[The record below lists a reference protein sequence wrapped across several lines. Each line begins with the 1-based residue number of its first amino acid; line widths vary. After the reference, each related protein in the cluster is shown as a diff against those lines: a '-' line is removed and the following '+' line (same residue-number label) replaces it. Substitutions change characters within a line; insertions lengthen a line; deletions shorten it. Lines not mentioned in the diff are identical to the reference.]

1 MSSCC
6 QATDCWKR
14 GQPNEWMYPTLI
26 LCAFGFFSVMR
37 PIDSFFL
44 AYLVGPD
51 KNITVH
57 QAMNEI
63 FPIWTY
69 SCLVLLIP
77 TFLLT
82 DYLRHK
88 PVIVLHGFALIIQCT
103 LLILSQGVLAMK
115 CLLFDYG
122 LVAATNVAYFSYIYS
137 AISSEHYQKVTGY
150 CRTVIL
156 VGHTLGSTVGQVLIS
171 VWNASYFCLNAIS
184 LASVSVAFLTALFLP
199 TSKRSKIFHRE
210 DVAEVNRVSPAI
222 EDGRQK
228 CGKTGPQ
235 DNPGDQTVDG
245 LAMTT
250 DRNNASNV
258 FLQLWS
264 DFKEC
269 YSSPQLLCWCLW
281 WALATAGFNQV
292 ASYIQMLWE
301 HIEPTGNVTVYNGG
315 AETISNLM
323 GATCAFAVGHT
334 KLDWAVWGE
343 LALGIFSVVNSGVS
357 YAMALTKNIWVCYV
371 CYSIF
376 KSCYML
382 LITITMQV

>member
-1 MSSCC
+1 
-6 QATDCWKR
+6 
-14 GQPNEWMYPTLI
+14 
-26 LCAFGFFSVMR
+26 
-37 PIDSFFL
+37 
-44 AYLVGPD
+44 
-51 KNITVH
+51 
-57 QAMNEI
+57 MNEI

-323 GATCAFAVGHT
+323 G
-334 KLDWAVWGE
+334 
-343 LALGIFSVVNSGVS
+343 
-357 YAMALTKNIWVCYV
+357 
-371 CYSIF
+371 
-376 KSCYML
+376 KSRSFHL
-382 LITITMQV
+382 

>member
-1 MSSCC
+1 MSPCC
-6 QATDCWKR
+6 QPPDCWKR
-14 GQPNEWMYPTLI
+14 GQPTEWMYPTLI

-63 FPIWTY
+63 LPIWTY

-88 PVIVLHGFALIIQCT
+88 PVIVLHGFALIILNT
-103 LLILSQGVLAMK
+103 ILILGRGVLVMK
-115 CLLFDYG
+115 CLLFDFG

-137 AISSEHYQKVTGY
+137 AISSEHYQKATGY

-156 VGHTLGSTVGQVLIS
+156 VGHTLGSTLGQILIS
-171 VWNASYFCLNAIS
+171 VGNASYFCLTVIS
-184 LASVSVAFLTALFLP
+184 LASVSVAFLTALLLP
-199 TSKRSKIFHRE
+199 TAKKSMIFHRE

-222 EDGRQK
+222 EAGRPN
-228 CGKTGPQ
+228 CGQTGPQ

-245 LAMTT
+245 LAKTI
-250 DRNNASNV
+250 DHNNASNV

-269 YSSPQLLCWCLW
+269 YSSPQLLCWSLW

-292 ASYIQMLWE
+292 ASYIQVLWE
-301 HIEPTGNVTVYNGG
+301 HIEPTGNVTVYNGV
-315 AETISNLM
+315 AETISNVM
-323 GATCAFAVGHT
+323 GAACAFAIGHT
-334 KLDWAVWGE
+334 ELDWAIWGE
-343 LALGIFSVVNSGVS
+343 LALGIFSVVNGGVS
-357 YAMALTKNIWVCYV
+357 YAMTVTKNIWVCYV
-371 CYSIF
+371 CYSVF